1 MRKGFSAVLG
11 SFLLSACALSG
22 AAHAEF
28 HTAVDAT
35 YSPHAMRD
43 LSGNL
48 IGFNIDLT
56 NAMSK
61 ELGEKISIDGV
72 EWNAIVPGLMS
83 KKYDYIAAPM
93 TVTPEL
99 AQSFIFTEGYLKSIY
114 AFVQKKGT
122 PDIKTSADL
131 RGKIITVNK
140 GNPMERWLQAH
151 QQEYG
156 YTFQSFGTNADA
168 VQAVISG
175 RAYAN
180 MATMPVIRWA
190 SKQNPLLTPA
200 SFSIDSGNVVAMAFR
215 KDDGA
220 TRAKFSNALK
230 CLKQKGVV
238 SALVEKWMGYK
249 PAADDLPAKAVDG
262 TGIPGLPGYDAT
274 PVTLACS
281 K

>member
-1 MRKGFSAVLG
+1 MRPGFIAAFGAVV
-11 SFLLSACALSG
+11 LSAFTLG
-22 AAHAEF
+22 TAHADY

-48 IGFNIDLT
+48 VGFNIDLAE
-56 NAMSK
+56 AMGK
-61 ELGEKISIDGV
+61 ELGQKITIDGV
-72 EWNAIVPGLMS
+72 EWNAVVPGLMS
-83 KKYDYIAAPM
+83 RKYDYIAAPM

-99 AQSFIFTEGYLKSIY
+99 AKSFIFTEGYLKSIY

-122 PDIKTSADL
+122 PDIKTADDL
-131 RGKIITVNK
+131 KGKVITVNK

-180 MATMPVIRWA
+180 LATMPVIRWA
-190 SKQNPLLTPA
+190 AKQNPLLVPST
-200 SFSIDSGNVVAMAFR
+200 FSVDSGNVISMAFR
-215 KDDGA
+215 NDDTA
-220 TRAKFSNALK
+220 LRAKFSNALK

-238 SALVEKWMGYK
+238 SALVQKWMGYT
-249 PAADDLPAKAVDG
+249 PTADDLPVKLDPG
-262 TGIPGLPGYDAT
+262 TGIAGLPGYDPT
-274 PVTLACS
+274 PVTPVCS

>member
-1 MRKGFSAVLG
+1 MRKGFIAVFG
-11 SFLLSACALSG
+11 SFLLSGLMLGGVAQAQY
-22 AAHAEF
+22 

-35 YSPHAMRD
+35 FSPHAMRD

-61 ELGEKISIDGV
+61 ELGEKIDIDGV

-83 KKYDYIAAPM
+83 KKYDYVAAPM
-93 TVTPEL
+93 TATPEL

-114 AFVQKKGT
+114 AFVQKKDSA
-122 PDIKTSADL
+122 DIKSAEDL
-131 RGKIITVNK
+131 RGKVITVNK

-180 MATMPVIRWA
+180 LATMPVVRWA
-190 SKQNPLLTPA
+190 AKQNPLLKPA
-200 SFSIDSGNVVAMAFR
+200 TFSVDSGNVIAMAFR
-215 KDDGA
+215 KDDAA

-230 CLKQKGVV
+230 CIKQKGIV
-238 SALVEKWMGYK
+238 SSLVEKWMGYK
-249 PAADDLPAKAVDG
+249 PDADDMPVKVVAG